1 MSTEHNPIAQRI
13 SRLQRKWIETVPRFP
28 DARIVRW
35 KLKEEESKLFDG
47 FCKLESTPHGALPE
61 VVVVMFTSFKDED
74 AYAATLV
81 ADWTAQF
88 EKERASI
95 PGFDWECRAFKE
107 GATRGRDADHVLL
120 QMFDSF
126 RQAMQ
131 PDGRELVV
139 GLVPLQMDD
148 SKAMEK
154 WLSGILA
161 MGLPDRC
168 RLMLLDYQGSPRFQR
183 FFMDHPKEALT
194 LEVDLDLSGAID
206 QLVRAGDPNAPD
218 VQFRTCMAEMAKAV
232 NQGSEAGLDK
242 WGARLLETSQK
253 SGIRSMF
260 ASAHLIYAGMLFHF
274 KKDKRIQE
282 LLEAGHRIAKQ
293 GLDGDAPAFLPVYTQ
308 ICAYTAA
315 NHQLNKRDKEAVR
328 WYLEQ
333 AVFCAGNGFVPQAVP
348 AYAQAL
354 ELLRN
359 ADKTAFEA
367 QLQQAIDLG
376 PGLTDADLQVS
387 NYVYLADDYCAI
399 AAKKREWQPMAETLD
414 ARMRAV
420 FGQEWRA
427 DVQGRRKEY
436 AKKSPHLQIS

>member
-13 SRLQRKWIETVPRFP
+13 SRLQRKWIETVPGRP
-28 DARIVRW
+28 EARIVRW

-47 FCKLESTPHGALPE
+47 FCKLESTPHGALHE
-61 VVVVMFTSFKDED
+61 VVVVMFTPFKDGD
-74 AYAATLV
+74 AYAAALV
-81 ADWTAQF
+81 ADWSAQF
-88 EKERASI
+88 EKERGSI
-95 PGFDWECRAFKE
+95 PGFDWECKGFEERASLA
-107 GATRGRDADHVLL
+107 GCADGILL
-120 QMFDSF
+120 EMLASF
-126 RQAMQ
+126 QQAML
-131 PDGRELVV
+131 PAGRELVV

-154 WLSGILA
+154 WLACILA
-161 MGLPDRC
+161 MGLPEKC
-168 RLMLLDYQGSPRFQR
+168 RLMLLDYQGSPRFER
-183 FFMDHPKEALT
+183 FFKDHPKEALT
-194 LEVDLDLSGAID
+194 LEVNLDLAGAID

-218 VQFRTCMAEMAKAV
+218 VQFRTCMAEMSKAV

-274 KKDKRIQE
+274 KNDKRIHE

-293 GLDGDAPAFLPVYTQ
+293 GLSSNDPAFPPVYSQ
-308 ICAYTAA
+308 ICAFTAA
-315 NHQLNKRDKEAVR
+315 NHQLNKRNKDAVR

-333 AVFCAGNGFVPQAVP
+333 AVFCVGNGFVPQAVP

-354 ELLRN
+354 ELLR
-359 ADKTAFEA
+359 DSDRTGFEA
-367 QLQQAIDLG
+367 QLQKAIDLG